1 MITPEGSQLIAN
13 TTTTLRDGV
22 TVVVR
27 QLSTADYDSVLR
39 IADTLSDRE
48 RYFRFFTVHP
58 GYIEKWAESL
68 TTPSP
73 GVVAVGAFDSGEL
86 VGVANYAASNQAE
99 HAGEAEIAIVVA
111 HDEHDRGVGTALLRE
126 LVRTAR
132 RRGEHHLIADV
143 LAEND
148 AMLRVIQDAHAPV
161 TFHRDGAVFSIDM
174 NLDALEE
181 E

>member
-1 MITPEGSQLIAN
+1 
-13 TTTTLRDGV
+13 
-22 TVVVR
+22 
-27 QLSTADYDSVLR
+27 
-39 IADTLSDRE
+39 
-48 RYFRFFTVHP
+48 
-58 GYIEKWAESL
+58 
-68 TTPSP
+68 
-73 GVVAVGAFDSGEL
+73 
-86 VGVANYAASNQAE
+86 
-99 HAGEAEIAIVVA
+99 
-111 HDEHDRGVGTALLRE
+111 VGTALLRE

-148 AMLRVIQDAHAPV
+148 AMLRVIQDAHAHAPV